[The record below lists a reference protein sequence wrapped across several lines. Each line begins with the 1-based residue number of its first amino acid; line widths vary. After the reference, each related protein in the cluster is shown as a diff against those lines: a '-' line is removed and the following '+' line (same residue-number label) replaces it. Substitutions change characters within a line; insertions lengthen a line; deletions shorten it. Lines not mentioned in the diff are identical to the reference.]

1 MLVSIASGA
10 WAFGPALPGTVTVF
24 SGYATRAFQ
33 AYCKSV
39 HLSKDKKIFQ
49 IQNYKLDKYAASLG
63 LAVTP
68 RLRFLERDPNLRK
81 GLGKSAPS
89 VKLEEE
95 DSSDEDIF
103 DVKED
108 KTEITKLDELE
119 IEADLEK
126 KHSKPEKAKK
136 LITKAIR
143 NQEKKSVKIA
153 SDDED
158 VDENEDDEDED
169 FDITKAKDRLA
180 LADVDDRAKEKQT
193 KKEKRLEKKMKEKE
207 RKRAIL
213 EGKMKNIEDDDEEA
227 EDEDQEVDFNPETKS
242 FLDALT
248 LPGGESDSDDDRKS
262 YNNHFIRFYRDQYTL
277 VSMSAVT

>member
-1 MLVSIASGA
+1 M
-10 WAFGPALPGTVTVF
+10 
-24 SGYATRAFQ
+24 
-33 AYCKSV
+33 
-39 HLSKDKKIFQ
+39 SKDKKIFQ

-81 GLGKSAPS
+81 GLGKSAAS
-89 VKLEEE
+89 VKLEE

-136 LITKAIR
+136 LVTKALR
-143 NQEKKSVKIA
+143 NQEKKSTKIL

-158 VDENEDDEDED
+158 NNVDEDDDED
-169 FDITKAKDRLA
+169 FDIAKAKDRLA

-213 EGKMKNIEDDDEEA
+213 EGKMKNIED
-227 EDEDQEVDFNPETKS
+227 EDEDEDGGEDEDVDFNPETKS

-262 YNNHFIRFYRDQYTL
+262 YGHHF
-277 VSMSAVT
+277 

>member
-1 MLVSIASGA
+1 M
-10 WAFGPALPGTVTVF
+10 
-24 SGYATRAFQ
+24 
-33 AYCKSV
+33 
-39 HLSKDKKIFQ
+39 
-49 IQNYKLDKYAASLG
+49 DKYAASLG

-81 GLGKSAPS
+81 GLGKSAAS
-89 VKLEEE
+89 VKLEE

-158 VDENEDDEDED
+158 DDENEEDEDED

-213 EGKMKNIEDDDEEA
+213 EGKMKNIEDEDEDEA

-242 FLDALT
+242 FLDNLT

-262 YNNHFIRFYRDQYTL
+262 YFVVFWFLYTHNF
-277 VSMSAVT
+277 VSIVKLALSDGPL

>member
-1 MLVSIASGA
+1 MNLRRYCNCI
-10 WAFGPALPGTVTVF
+10 L
-24 SGYATRAFQ
+24 GYATRAFQ

-81 GLGKSAPS
+81 GLGKSAAS
-89 VKLEEE
+89 VKLEE

-103 DVKED
+103 DVKGD

-153 SDDED
+153 
-158 VDENEDDEDED
+158 
-169 FDITKAKDRLA
+169 
-180 LADVDDRAKEKQT
+180 
-193 KKEKRLEKKMKEKE
+193 
-207 RKRAIL
+207 
-213 EGKMKNIEDDDEEA
+213 
-227 EDEDQEVDFNPETKS
+227 
-242 FLDALT
+242 
-248 LPGGESDSDDDRKS
+248 
-262 YNNHFIRFYRDQYTL
+262 
-277 VSMSAVT
+277 

>member
-1 MLVSIASGA
+1 M
-10 WAFGPALPGTVTVF
+10 
-24 SGYATRAFQ
+24 
-33 AYCKSV
+33 
-39 HLSKDKKIFQ
+39 
-49 IQNYKLDKYAASLG
+49 DKYAASLG

-81 GLGKSAPS
+81 GLGKSS
-89 VKLEEE
+89 VKLEV

-158 VDENEDDEDED
+158 VDEDEDEDED

-213 EGKMKNIEDDDEEA
+213 EGKMKNIEDEDEEA

-262 YNNHFIRFYRDQYTL
+262 YNRYLNIKRADSMILVFHVRPAGSGCRVIRSLLMAIGKMHPTLLLFVALYTKL
-277 VSMSAVT
+277 IKSLL